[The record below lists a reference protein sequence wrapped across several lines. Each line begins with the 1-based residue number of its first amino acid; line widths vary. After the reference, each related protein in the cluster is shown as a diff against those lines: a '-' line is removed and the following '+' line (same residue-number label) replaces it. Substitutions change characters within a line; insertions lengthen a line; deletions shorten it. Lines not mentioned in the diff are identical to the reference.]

1 MWNALP
7 SRKMSTATP
16 IAYAKAVLHTK
27 KHATQPV
34 MGFLLGRRL
43 QGGGDAV
50 FVADAVPVMH
60 SGFTVMPSP
69 VIDAAHDLC
78 SASSKT
84 QGLTVVGLYAANERA
99 DDNAVSDH
107 TKSLVK
113 FLVSKLPSGGCM
125 VLWNLNNA
133 LLKDGDVPAAS
144 VSVVDSNGNSSSGG
158 DMKFGAWNT
167 GSCGADSV
175 STPEAL
181 QVVASLTDAF
191 AHASLVDF
199 EEHLEDPQLDFFNPK
214 LH

>member
-1 MWNALP
+1 M
-7 SRKMSTATP
+7 KMSTTAP

-69 VIDAAHDLC
+69 VIDAAHDQC
-78 SASSKT
+78 SASGKT

-99 DDNAVSDH
+99 DDNSVSDH
-107 TKSLVK
+107 TKALIK
-113 FLVSKLPSGGCM
+113 FLVSKLPAGGNM
-125 VLWNLNNA
+125 VLWNFNNS
-133 LLKDGDVPAAS
+133 LLKMKESEVAAAT
-144 VSVVDSNGNSSSGG
+144 VSVIDANGNQGNG
-158 DMKFGAWNT
+158 EEMKFGVWNT
-167 GSCGADSV
+167 GSCGAD
-175 STPEAL
+175 
-181 QVVASLTDAF
+181 VVASSTALLRVTSLADTF

-199 EEHLEDPQLDFFNPK
+199 EEHLEDPQLDYFNTK
-214 LH
+214 LQ